1 MFSGSCPSN
10 DHDALVKIVWASI
23 GDLFWMLFWFWRL
36 CYNSRLNPVFKFAWL
51 NGVAEKI
58 DLDQNFLSES
68 RNQGNPLSNNELFN
82 FEEYDSP
89 TTDEIDLLAYLCDK
103 DKTLLTN

>member
-1 MFSGSCPSN
+1 LFSGVCPSN

-23 GDLFWMLFWFWRL
+23 GDLFWMLFDSDD
-36 CYNSRLNPVFKFAWL
+36 YVITAVSHPAFKFAWL

-58 DLDQNFLSES
+58 DLDKNFLSES
-68 RNQGNPLSNNELFN
+68 RHQGNPLSNNELFN

-89 TTDEIDLLAYLCDK
+89 TSDKIDLLAYLCDK
-103 DKTLLTN
+103 DKSLLTN